1 MSNPVEKI
9 ENPEKD
15 KDENNFSDI
24 RMMLLI
30 SFGSALITLIIYVL
44 WFEPLKTMRHNQV
57 QIEQQ
62 REQLAELQETVK
74 VSREELAKQ
83 LEQYIEDNY
92 GDTSERDESIAKLEI
107 YFKQQDARLS
117 NIEEALSKF

>member
-1 MSNPVEKI
+1 MSNPVEKV
-9 ENPEKD
+9 EKEEKVKED
-15 KDENNFSDI
+15 GNFAEI
-24 RMMLLI
+24 RQTLLI
-30 SFGSALITLIIYVL
+30 SFGSALITLIVYVL
-44 WFEPLKTMRHNQV
+44 WFEPLKTMRQNQL
-57 QIEQQ
+57 QIEAQ
-62 REQLAELQETVK
+62 RVELAELKETVK
-74 VSREELAKQ
+74 VSRAELAKQ